1 MSELQ
6 SETSEDLIDM
16 DEHRLVVEAGFDFFF
31 VQILSDIFILAKIFV
46 EIFSLKPAFHRISL
60 YPAICGVA
68 VSAFRYE
75 SEEDARA
82 VDKTAGE
89 VEIGEH
95 LVRIDEELVD
105 EVGGLREDV
114 VQSDGRIWEHDAFD
128 GGVGNIS
135 FMPERDVFEG
145 REAVA
150 LDETGHAADSFGL
163 DRISLMRHRRGA
175 FLLRAEVFFRFSH
188 FGSLQVAD
196 FESHLCEGAGDDA

>member
-1 MSELQ
+1 MSKLQ
-6 SETSEDLIDM
+6 SETSKDLIDM
-16 DEHRLVVEAGFDFFF
+16 DEHWLVVEASFDLFFI
-31 VQILSDIFILAKIFV
+31 QILSDIFILAKIFV
-46 EIFSLKPAFHRISL
+46 EIFALKPAFHRISL

-82 VDKTAGE
+82 VNEAAGE
-89 VEIGEH
+89 VQIGEH

-105 EVGGLREDV
+105 EVGGLCEDV
-114 VQSDGRIWEHDAFD
+114 VQRDGRIWEHDAFD

-135 FMPERDVFEG
+135 FVPERDVFEG

-150 LDETGHAADSFGL
+150 LNETGHAADSFGL

-175 FLLRAEVFFRFSH
+175 LLAGAEEFLR
-188 FGSLQVAD
+188 LQNLGALHVAD
-196 FESHLCEGAGDDA
+196 LNRDVFDA

>member
-1 MSELQ
+1 MSKLQ

-16 DEHRLVVEAGFDFFF
+16 DEHRLVVEAGFDLFF
-31 VQILSDIFILAKIFV
+31 VQILSDIFILAKIFI
-46 EIFSLKPAFHRISL
+46 EIFALKPALHRISL
-60 YPAICGVA
+60 YPAICGIA

-82 VDKTAGE
+82 VDEAAGE
-89 VEIGEH
+89 VQICEH
-95 LVRIDEELVD
+95 LVRIDKELVD
-105 EVGGLREDV
+105 EVGGLCEDV

-150 LDETGHAADSFGL
+150 PMRRAMPQILSDLTGFLLCGIAEEPFCFGL
-163 DRISLMRHRRGA
+163 KYSSASLTSVLCRWH
-175 FLLRAEVFFRFSH
+175 L
-188 FGSLQVAD
+188 
-196 FESHLCEGAGDDA
+196 ESHLGKGAGDDA

>member
-16 DEHRLVVEAGFDFFF
+16 DEHRLVVEAGFDLFF
-31 VQILSDIFILAKIFV
+31 VQILSDIFILAKIFI
-46 EIFSLKPAFHRISL
+46 EIFALKPAFHRISL

-82 VDKTAGE
+82 VDEAAGE
-89 VEIGEH
+89 VQIGEH

-105 EVGGLREDV
+105 EVGGLCEDV

-145 REAVA
+145 WEAVA
-150 LDETGHAADSFGL
+150 LDEACHAADSFRL

-175 FLLRAEVFFRFSH
+175 LLLRAEIFFRFSH
-188 FGSLQVAD
+188 FGPLQVAD
-196 FESHLCEGAGDDA
+196 FESHLGKGAGDDA